1 VNIGQAAQASGL
13 SAKMIRY
20 YERIGLLPEASRSM
34 AGYRHYAER
43 DVHTLRFIRHAR
55 DLGFGLED
63 VRHLLSLWHDRAR
76 ASRDVKSLAQ
86 QHIADMEAKV
96 AELNA
101 MIGTLRELAHHCHG
115 DHRPDCPI
123 LAGIARDDCCAAD
136 ADNQAGAAGSI
147 RSV

>member
-1 VNIGQAAQASGL
+1 MNIGQAAEASGL

-20 YERIGLLPEASRSM
+20 YERIGLLPAASRSL
-34 AGYRHYAER
+34 AGYRHYGEQ

-63 VRHLLSLWHDRAR
+63 VRHLLSLWHDRGR

-86 QHIADMEAKV
+86 QHIAEMEAKV

-101 MIGTLRELAHHCHG
+101 MIGTLRELVTHCHG

-123 LAGIARDDCCAAD
+123 LTGIAGDGCCAGGAVHD
-136 ADNQAGAAGSI
+136 TAGASI
-147 RSV
+147 KSM